1 MQGEEIREAGGQWAG
16 LHLPFQEQAAAQL
29 CSGLCPCISHCTSTT
44 KTKLYMER
52 ALLTCARVWY
62 VRTLIRPGLIH
73 SPFLF
78 KYSEES

>member
-29 CSGLCPCISHCTSTT
+29 CISHCTSTT
-44 KTKLYMER
+44 KTILYKDTEPSWPVPW
-52 ALLTCARVWY
+52 VWY
-62 VRTLIRPGLIH
+62 VRTLIRPWLIH

-78 KYSEES
+78 KYSDEC